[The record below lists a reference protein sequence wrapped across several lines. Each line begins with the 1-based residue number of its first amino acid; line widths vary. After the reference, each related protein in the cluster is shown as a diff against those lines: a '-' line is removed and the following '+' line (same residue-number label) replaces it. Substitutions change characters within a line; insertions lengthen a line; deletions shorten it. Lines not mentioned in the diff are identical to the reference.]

1 MVEHKGKDENEIVL
15 LFLRSS
21 VRYVY
26 KQTQCNWISATTVDN
41 TIVSTEGATFELLP
55 EDLMEIHRGSNGK
68 G

>member
-26 KQTQCNWISATTVDN
+26 KQTQCNWISATTVEQYN
-41 TIVSTEGATFELLP
+41 SL
-55 EDLMEIHRGSNGK
+55 HRGGNF
-68 G
+68 